1 MEAVA
6 DLPLLFCD
14 LLESDRLNR
23 DTNYGGGFHL
33 KHEFTPNQKS
43 GLAEPLS
50 YAGLFGITANAF
62 TRPGA
67 C

>member
-1 MEAVA
+1 MQLTVSATAAIYHGRGKDFSPRE
-6 DLPLLFCD
+6 
-14 LLESDRLNR
+14 RGNR

-50 YAGLFGITANAF
+50 YAGLFGITANA
-62 TRPGA
+62 
-67 C
+67 